1 MPGHQSQLEDAS
13 GSKGKDDHSPQD
25 EGEKHCDR
33 KRQMSAEHQEAD
45 LDPLPVLQDED
56 EDHHQRDEADDDR
69 GPCAAQTGPLLTREG
84 LVDVYRRG
92 RSGSVLWFVFD
103 LHACISNNAREGS
116 VTRDRYH
123 FDMPS
128 RTDWSRVGFQ
138 GEPGAYSEE
147 AALAILPAAV
157 TVGYPTF
164 SRAFDAVAAREV
176 DAAVLPVE
184 NSLGGI
190 VQEVNDLL
198 WERSGLRISGEVI
211 HPVRH
216 CLLGRGEPVVRALS
230 HPQALLQCRRF
241 LEARQIQ
248 AVTFHDT
255 AGAARAVAE
264 GMVVGSAA
272 IASAAAAKRYGLKIL
287 AEGIQDDDSN
297 QTRFLIIDRGP
308 VARPGAAGLTKASL
322 AFIGSHKPGSLVA
335 ALQSLSARGINLTRL
350 DSRPMPDR
358 PWQYRFYVD
367 FEVDDPAKANEALEA
382 LAKET
387 TEVKL
392 FGTYPAAGE

>member
-1 MPGHQSQLEDAS
+1 M
-13 GSKGKDDHSPQD
+13 
-25 EGEKHCDR
+25 
-33 KRQMSAEHQEAD
+33 
-45 LDPLPVLQDED
+45 DPHP
-56 EDHHQRDEADDDR
+56 
-69 GPCAAQTGPLLTREG
+69 
-84 LVDVYRRG
+84 
-92 RSGSVLWFVFD
+92 
-103 LHACISNNAREGS
+103 N
-116 VTRDRYH
+116 
-123 FDMPS
+123 
-128 RTDWSRVGFQ
+128 WSRVGYQ

-147 AALAILPAAV
+147 AAMAVLPQAK
-157 TVGYPTF
+157 TVGFATF
-164 SRAFDAVAAREV
+164 TRVFDALASREV

-198 WERSGLRISGEVI
+198 WERPDLRISAEVV
-211 HPVRH
+211 HPIRH

-241 LEARQIQ
+241 LEVRKIQ

-255 AGAARAVAE
+255 AAAARAVAE

-272 IASAAAAKRYGLKIL
+272 IASAAAARRYGLKIL
-287 AEGIQDDDSN
+287 VEGIQDDDSN
-297 QTRFLIIDRGP
+297 QTRFVIADRGP
-308 VARPGAAGLTKASL
+308 VARPGPAGLTKASL

-335 ALQSLSARGINLTRL
+335 ALQSLSERGINLTRL

-367 FEVDDPAKANEALEA
+367 FEVDDPAAANAALEA
-382 LAKET
+382 LTKET

-392 FGTYPAAGE
+392 FGTYPAA

>member
-1 MPGHQSQLEDAS
+1 MD
-13 GSKGKDDHSPQD
+13 
-25 EGEKHCDR
+25 
-33 KRQMSAEHQEAD
+33 SARANW
-45 LDPLPVLQDED
+45 
-56 EDHHQRDEADDDR
+56 A
-69 GPCAAQTGPLLTREG
+69 
-84 LVDVYRRG
+84 
-92 RSGSVLWFVFD
+92 
-103 LHACISNNAREGS
+103 
-116 VTRDRYH
+116 
-123 FDMPS
+123 
-128 RTDWSRVGFQ
+128 RVGYQ

-157 TVGYPTF
+157 TGGYPTF
-164 SRAFDAVAAREV
+164 SRTFDAVADRGGE
-176 DAAVLPVE
+176 AAVIPVE
-184 NSLGGI
+184 DSLGGS
-190 VQEVNDLL
+190 VQEVNALL
-198 WERSGLRISGEVI
+198 WDRTALRISGEVI

-272 IASAAAAKRYGLKIL
+272 IASAAAGRRYGLKIL

-297 QTRFLIIDRGP
+297 QTRFLIIDRG
-308 VARPGAAGLTKASL
+308 AAALPGPAGLTKTSL

-335 ALQSLSARGINLTRL
+335 ALQCLSERGINLTRL

-367 FEVDDPAKANEALEA
+367 FEVDDPAVANAALEA
-382 LAKET
+382 LGRVT

-392 FGTYPAAGE
+392 LGTYPAAGE

>member
-1 MPGHQSQLEDAS
+1 MHSEDA
-13 GSKGKDDHSPQD
+13 
-25 EGEKHCDR
+25 
-33 KRQMSAEHQEAD
+33 A
-45 LDPLPVLQDED
+45 VW
-56 EDHHQRDEADDDR
+56 
-69 GPCAAQTGPLLTREG
+69 T
-84 LVDVYRRG
+84 
-92 RSGSVLWFVFD
+92 
-103 LHACISNNAREGS
+103 
-116 VTRDRYH
+116 
-123 FDMPS
+123 
-128 RTDWSRVGFQ
+128 RVGYQ
-138 GEPGAYSEE
+138 GEAGAYSEE
-147 AALAILPAAV
+147 AALGVWPAA
-157 TVGYPTF
+157 TTLGYPTF
-164 SRAFDAVAAREV
+164 SRVFDAVASREV
-176 DAAVLPVE
+176 DGAVLPVE

-272 IASAAAAKRYGLKIL
+272 IASAAAARRYGLKIL

-297 QTRFLIIDRGP
+297 QTRFLIIGRGQP
-308 VARPGAAGLTKASL
+308 ARPGAPGLSKASL
-322 AFIGSHKPGSLVA
+322 AFIGAHKPGSLVT
-335 ALQSLSARGINLTRL
+335 ALRCLSERGINLTRL
-350 DSRPMPDR
+350 DSRPLPDR

-367 FEVDDPAKANEALEA
+367 FEVGDPVVANEALEA
-382 LAKET
+382 LKEET

-392 FGTYPAAGE
+392 FGTYPGAGE

>member
-1 MPGHQSQLEDAS
+1 MD
-13 GSKGKDDHSPQD
+13 
-25 EGEKHCDR
+25 
-33 KRQMSAEHQEAD
+33 SARANW
-45 LDPLPVLQDED
+45 
-56 EDHHQRDEADDDR
+56 A
-69 GPCAAQTGPLLTREG
+69 
-84 LVDVYRRG
+84 
-92 RSGSVLWFVFD
+92 
-103 LHACISNNAREGS
+103 
-116 VTRDRYH
+116 
-123 FDMPS
+123 
-128 RTDWSRVGFQ
+128 RVGYQ

-164 SRAFDAVAAREV
+164 SRAFDAVADREV

-230 HPQALLQCRRF
+230 HPQALLQCRKF

-272 IASAAAAKRYGLKIL
+272 IASAAAARRYGLKIL

-297 QTRFLIIDRGP
+297 QTRFVIVDRGP
-308 VARPGAAGLTKASL
+308 AARPGEPGLTKASL
-322 AFIGSHKPGSLVA
+322 AFIGAHRPGSLVS
-335 ALQSLSARGINLTRL
+335 ALQCLSERGINLTRL
-350 DSRPMPDR
+350 RSRPMPDR
-358 PWQYRFYVD
+358 PWHYRFS
-367 FEVDDPAKANEALEA
+367 AH
-382 LAKET
+382 
-387 TEVKL
+387 
-392 FGTYPAAGE
+392 

>member
-1 MPGHQSQLEDAS
+1 MDSEVS
-13 GSKGKDDHSPQD
+13 G
-25 EGEKHCDR
+25 
-33 KRQMSAEHQEAD
+33 A
-45 LDPLPVLQDED
+45 
-56 EDHHQRDEADDDR
+56 
-69 GPCAAQTGPLLTREG
+69 
-84 LVDVYRRG
+84 
-92 RSGSVLWFVFD
+92 W
-103 LHACISNNAREGS
+103 N
-116 VTRDRYH
+116 
-123 FDMPS
+123 
-128 RTDWSRVGFQ
+128 RVGYQ

-147 AALAILPAAV
+147 AALAILPSAV
-157 TVGYPTF
+157 TVGFATF
-164 SRAFDAVAAREV
+164 SRAFDAVASREV

-198 WERSGLRISGEVI
+198 WERPGLRISGELI

-272 IASAAAAKRYGLKIL
+272 IASAAAGRRYGLKIL

-297 QTRFLIIDRGP
+297 QTRFVIVDRGP
-308 VARPGAAGLTKASL
+308 AARPGGPGLTKASV
-322 AFIGSHKPGSLVA
+322 AFIVADRPGSLVA
-335 ALQSLSARGINLTRL
+335 ALQCFSGRGINMSRL
-350 DSRPMPDR
+350 DSRPLPDR

-367 FEVDDPAKANEALEA
+367 FNVHDADVTTEALEA
-382 LAKET
+382 LQKEVP
-387 TEVKL
+387 EVKL

>member
-1 MPGHQSQLEDAS
+1 MDS
-13 GSKGKDDHSPQD
+13 G
-25 EGEKHCDR
+25 R
-33 KRQMSAEHQEAD
+33 
-45 LDPLPVLQDED
+45 
-56 EDHHQRDEADDDR
+56 
-69 GPCAAQTGPLLTREG
+69 AA
-84 LVDVYRRG
+84 
-92 RSGSVLWFVFD
+92 
-103 LHACISNNAREGS
+103 
-116 VTRDRYH
+116 
-123 FDMPS
+123 
-128 RTDWSRVGFQ
+128 WSRVGYQ

-147 AALAILPAAV
+147 ATLAILPTAV

-164 SRAFDAVAAREV
+164 SRAFDAVAGREV

-230 HPQALLQCRRF
+230 HPQALLQCRRY

-272 IASAAAAKRYGLKIL
+272 IASAAAARRYGLKIL

-308 VARPGAAGLTKASL
+308 VARPGAPGLTKASL

-335 ALQSLSARGINLTRL
+335 ALRSLSERGINLTRL

-367 FEVDDPAKANEALEA
+367 FEVTDPATANAALEA
-382 LAKET
+382 LTKET

>member
-1 MPGHQSQLEDAS
+1 
-13 GSKGKDDHSPQD
+13 
-25 EGEKHCDR
+25 
-33 KRQMSAEHQEAD
+33 
-45 LDPLPVLQDED
+45 
-56 EDHHQRDEADDDR
+56 
-69 GPCAAQTGPLLTREG
+69 
-84 LVDVYRRG
+84 LVT
-92 RSGSVLWFVFD
+92 L
-103 LHACISNNAREGS
+103 
-116 VTRDRYH
+116 DRYH
-123 FDMPS
+123 FAMDLS
-128 RTDWSRVGFQ
+128 ATWARVGYQ

-147 AALAILPAAV
+147 ATLAILPAVV

-164 SRAFDAVAAREV
+164 SRAFDAVAQREV
-176 DAAVLPVE
+176 DAAVVPVE

-211 HPVRH
+211 RPVRH

-255 AGAARAVAE
+255 AAAARAVAE

-272 IASAAAAKRYGLKIL
+272 IASAAAAHRYGLKIL

-308 VARPGAAGLTKASL
+308 AARPGADGLTKASL

-335 ALQSLSARGINLTRL
+335 ALQCLSERGINLTRL

-367 FEVDDPAKANEALEA
+367 FEIADPAAANAALEA
-382 LAKET
+382 LRGET
-387 TEVKL
+387 TEIKL
-392 FGTYPAAGE
+392 MGTYPAAGE